1 MATNNDYHDIKPGDM
16 FLYFGDGEPVRRGV
30 RVDITYLIINYDKV
44 QNTYTHI
51 SFGRYH
57 GFGRY
62 SQSRYGYSFHKKLW
76 HRISVCEKQPSPK
89 KSRGNFG

>member
-16 FLYFGDGEPVRRGV
+16 FLYFAPTARAGDN
-30 RVDITYLIINYDKV
+30 TYLIINYDKV
-44 QNTYTHI
+44 QNTYAYI
-51 SFGRYH
+51 SFGRYL
-57 GFGRY
+57 GSGCY